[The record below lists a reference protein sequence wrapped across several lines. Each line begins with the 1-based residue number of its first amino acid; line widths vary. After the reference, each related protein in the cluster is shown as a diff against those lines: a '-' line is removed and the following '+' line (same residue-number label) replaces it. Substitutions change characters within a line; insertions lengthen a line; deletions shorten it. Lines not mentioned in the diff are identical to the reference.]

1 MEVELSTLMSAVGRA
16 VQDAQSCL
24 EHQAITNYCAYYTQ
38 QPSLAAAADRL
49 EGESLENGGE
59 SRGNRIFSP
68 VSRCFSLPGGE
79 QKTRQ
84 VEVAEAALVRHDTMS
99 LDTVHVHLN
108 LQVSLRR
115 EDGAILARV
124 GPGDEEANGEV
135 PYSQLEMTFRGTPM
149 AEGIARVNQET
160 IKYL

>member
-1 MEVELSTLMSAVGRA
+1 MEVELSALMSAVGRA

-24 EHQAITNYCAYYTQ
+24 ERQAITNYCAYYKQ
-38 QPSLAAAADRL
+38 QPSLAAAADGL
-49 EGESLENGGE
+49 EGEIHEN
-59 SRGNRIFSP
+59 SVFSP

-79 QKTRQ
+79 QGTRQ
-84 VEVAEAALVRHDTMS
+84 VEVAEAALVRHDTVS

-108 LQVSLRR
+108 LQVSMRR
-115 EDGAILARV
+115 EDGAVLARV
-124 GPGDEEANGEV
+124 GPGDEEANGEI

-149 AEGIARVNQET
+149 SEGIARVNQEN